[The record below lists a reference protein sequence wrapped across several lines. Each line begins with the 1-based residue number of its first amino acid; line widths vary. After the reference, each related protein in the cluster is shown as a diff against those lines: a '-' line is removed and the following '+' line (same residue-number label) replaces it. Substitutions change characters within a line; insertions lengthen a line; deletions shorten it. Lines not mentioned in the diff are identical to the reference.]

1 MSTTLATL
9 REGDKPIVE
18 ADNYRF
24 SRFGGVS
31 EGQTL
36 LLRPPAPR
44 LDWRNDYMR
53 VPKRLEP
60 LLEQGVIQEV
70 LRPLM
75 SGKEA
80 EVYLVLSEGDVRV
93 AKVYK
98 DAQFR
103 SFQHRAEYTE
113 GRRVRSSREQRAI
126 NKGSR
131 YGRAR
136 TEDAWG
142 GAEVTSIQRA
152 RAAGVRVPMPYDF
165 TEGVLVMELVRGGD
179 GEPAPRMV
187 DVEFTAE
194 EAERVF
200 EVLLREVV
208 KMLCIGIVHADLSD
222 FNVLMAADGPVIIDF
237 PQAVD
242 PANNQNAKKLLIRDV
257 KNITSFLGR
266 YAPGLRRTQYGP
278 EMWAIYERNELD
290 PDTQLTGVFKSKAKK
305 ADVGG
310 LLEEIMLV
318 EQEARERREAL
329 GLPEPRRA
337 RRPIP
342 RPEQPRGRGGRG
354 RGSQSPAQNEQQ
366 PTQGRKQQR
375 DQGGGEGEQ
384 RKSRRRIE
392 ELPQEG
398 RSERPRGGRGGRP
411 PGGRGRGQAGEADQ
425 PHYGVVPAPGCGRV
439 QRDVR

>member
-1 MSTTLATL
+1 
-9 REGDKPIVE
+9 
-18 ADNYRF
+18 
-24 SRFGGVS
+24 
-31 EGQTL
+31 
-36 LLRPPAPR
+36 
-44 LDWRNDYMR
+44 MR

-60 LLEQGVIQEV
+60 LLEQGTIEEV

-80 EVYLVLSEGDVRV
+80 EVYLVRSEGEVRV

-131 YGRAR
+131 YGKAR
-136 TEDAWG
+136 TEDAWYD
-142 GAEVTSIQRA
+142 AEVVAIQRA
-152 RAAGVRVPMPYDF
+152 RAAGIRVPMPYDF
-165 TEGVLVMELVRGGD
+165 VEGVLVMELVRGAD
-179 GEPAPRMV
+179 GEPAPRLV
-187 DVEFTAE
+187 DTDFTAE
-194 EAERVF
+194 EATQVF
-200 EVLLREVV
+200 DVLLREVI

-242 PANNQNAKKLLIRDV
+242 PANNQNARKLLIRDV

-266 YAPGLRRTQYGP
+266 HAPDLRKTQYGP
-278 EMWAIYERNELD
+278 EMWDLYERSELD
-290 PDTQLTGVFKSKAKK
+290 ADTELTGVFKSSAKE
-305 ADVGG
+305 ADVSG

-318 EQEARERREAL
+318 EEEARERREAL

-342 RPEQPRGRGGRG
+342 RAQPQEQPAPARGRRWVEEPPQAQAPKQGQRAQAPQRPTEQAEGADGSKPKRKRRRRRRGGEAGDQRRDAG
-354 RGSQSPAQNEQQ
+354 QQ
-366 PTQGRKQQR
+366 
-375 DQGGGEGEQ
+375 QGGAGRSAGGQGPRTSGPGGGPRDGGSRNVKEPAKPQAEGDSPP
-384 RKSRRRIE
+384 KKRRRRRRR
-392 ELPQEG
+392 
-398 RSERPRGGRGGRP
+398 RSGGANSGDGP
-411 PGGRGRGQAGEADQ
+411 KKD
-425 PHYGVVPAPGCGRV
+425 
-439 QRDVR
+439 